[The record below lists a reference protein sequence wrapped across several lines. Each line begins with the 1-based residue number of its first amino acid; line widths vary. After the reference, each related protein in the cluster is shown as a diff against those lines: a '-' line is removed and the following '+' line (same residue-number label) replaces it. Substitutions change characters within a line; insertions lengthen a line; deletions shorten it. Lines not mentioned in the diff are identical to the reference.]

1 MKLAGQLSNS
11 VNNSSYLKC
20 ESIDSIRVRNYI
32 KMEVTFFF
40 SIFKSVHDVEK
51 ELVSM
56 RGIDACDFFL

>member
-32 KMEVTFFF
+32 KIEVIFF

-56 RGIDACDFFL
+56 RGIDACDFFF